1 MSLINDALKRASQS
15 EKSRPRD
22 AETHTA
28 MQPARETRR
37 SVVPMLAGVAVVLL
51 LTAAGWMIWH
61 SLSHGANPAPPVVS
75 TKAAAP
81 AVVTQPPAKVE
92 SAPVPAPAPPPLPV
106 VVASAPKTNP
116 PEPPPAPVEVPAPA
130 PQPAPVPAN
139 AGQPFPELKL
149 GGIFYNRSNPR
160 ATING
165 QIHGEND
172 RIGDVRVVKITQNKV
187 TVEWNGQTK
196 DLNLE

>member
-22 AETHTA
+22 VETHAA

-37 SVVPMLAGVAVVLL
+37 SVVPVVAGAAIIMLLA
-51 LTAAGWMIWH
+51 AAGWLVWR
-61 SLSHGANPAPPVVS
+61 SLPHGANPAPPVVS
-75 TKAAAP
+75 AKAAAP
-81 AVVTQPPAKVE
+81 AVVTPPPAKVE
-92 SAPVPAPAPPPLPV
+92 PAPVPAPPTVPVAVTPPPKTNPPEPAPASVEVPAPAPPPP
-106 VVASAPKTNP
+106 T
-116 PEPPPAPVEVPAPA
+116 
-130 PQPAPVPAN
+130 VPAN

-149 GGIFYNRSNPR
+149 GGIFYNHTNPK

-172 RIGDVRVVKITQNKV
+172 QIGEVRVVKITQNKV

-196 DLNLE
+196 DLDLE